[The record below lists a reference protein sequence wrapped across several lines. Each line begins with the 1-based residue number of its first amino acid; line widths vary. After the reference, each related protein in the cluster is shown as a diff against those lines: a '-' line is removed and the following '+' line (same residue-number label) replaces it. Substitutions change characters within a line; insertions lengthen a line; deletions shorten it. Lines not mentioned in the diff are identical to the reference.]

1 MLILMQGA
9 SGSGK
14 SHVANAIANAEDL
27 EIVSA
32 DNYMMAFPEGQASIY
47 RFDRSRLENC
57 HRSCREL
64 AILILSNPQARG
76 VIIDNTNTTKAE
88 AQPYLDMAKKY
99 GHKVQVVRVDSH
111 DFDDIHGVPD
121 ETKRR
126 QRLRMQNL
134 LD

>member
-1 MLILMQGA
+1 MLILMQGV

-14 SHVANAIANAEDL
+14 SHIANAIANAEDL
-27 EIVSA
+27 EVVSA
-32 DNYMMAFPEGQASIY
+32 DNYMTVFTLGAGWLYQ
-47 RFDRSRLENC
+47 FDPSRLGVC
-57 HRSCREL
+57 HKYCREM
-64 AILILSNPQARG
+64 AEEILMAPQNRG
-76 VIIDNTNTTKAE
+76 VIVDNTNTTKAE